1 MNKKEKKS
9 GFRLRSGN
17 LIIPS
22 DAGSYGYESVRDGHA
37 HFRKKGRSEIHTGSM
52 SEFSNDHLFS
62 IIEGSSD
69 HISALDPDYRFIS
82 FNSAYKKKF
91 REFFGRDIHQGLCL
105 LDLLRDFPD
114 ILQMSKANWDRVFK
128 GEEFISTYS
137 LEFNKTVMHMEAKF
151 SPIRNSGNQVTG
163 GTCIVRDVTRREK
176 LQEELHQA
184 HQLLEA
190 KVVERTA
197 ELERVNDQLRR
208 EIEERAQA
216 EKLLLLTKKRLM
228 REKNIAEGI
237 INSLPGIFYIFD
249 KDGKLYKWNHNL
261 EKITGY
267 AADEIQGK
275 SILRLFD
282 VRDVASVKKAIR
294 KTFSGSEVDVE
305 ASLVSKD
312 GKKTP
317 YYFTGTSI
325 DYDGQQ
331 YMMGMALDI
340 TERKEAEN
348 AIRLYARKLKKLN
361 VSKDKFFS
369 IIAHDLRSPFT
380 GLMGLS
386 DLLVNEFDDLP
397 NEKVRDYAGKINT
410 SSKNVFRLLNNLLEW
425 SRIQLNG
432 TELKPEQINMH
443 ELVHS
448 NCETLQDIFKAKNID
463 LKIEVEPSLELHADR
478 NMLGSV
484 LQNLI
489 SNSLKFSRN
498 FGEIVIKAAVQNDQ
512 ILVSITD
519 TGVGMSKKMLER
531 LFLLEK
537 NISTKGTNNEQGS
550 GMGLIL
556 CKEFIGKHGG
566 EIWATSKEG
575 KGSTFWF
582 TLSRNRLT
590 GQPTG

>member
-1 MNKKEKKS
+1 
-9 GFRLRSGN
+9 
-17 LIIPS
+17 
-22 DAGSYGYESVRDGHA
+22 
-37 HFRKKGRSEIHTGSM
+37 
-52 SEFSNDHLFS
+52 
-62 IIEGSSD
+62 
-69 HISALDPDYRFIS
+69 
-82 FNSAYKKKF
+82 
-91 REFFGRDIHQGLCL
+91 
-105 LDLLRDFPD
+105 
-114 ILQMSKANWDRVFK
+114 
-128 GEEFISTYS
+128 
-137 LEFNKTVMHMEAKF
+137 
-151 SPIRNSGNQVTG
+151 
-163 GTCIVRDVTRREK
+163 
-176 LQEELHQA
+176 
-184 HQLLEA
+184 
-190 KVVERTA
+190 
-197 ELERVNDQLRR
+197 
-208 EIEERAQA
+208 
-216 EKLLLLTKKRLM
+216 
-228 REKNIAEGI
+228 
-237 INSLPGIFYIFD
+237 GIFYIFD